1 MSLEQELPHHTRET
15 KVELGYTD
23 SLNVLAFY
31 ELFVRGI
38 KKMLF
43 KLAERLSSYAIRYV
57 FGFDAIVPDMY
68 DRHSE
73 YLTLTAYRS
82 PYDDSYVTLQ
92 VDPNNLRGTAMS
104 TKAGA
109 EEIKGIVERLGT
121 VAVSVALSL
130 LNTLSDNPVCYKSL
144 DCQNYLSRVDYVLE
158 LFGRH
163 GHYPTVDEEIF
174 EYVAKVVNDQAI
186 PLQHE
191 CKTSSV
197 YTLLNYPFI
206 YPEYISKQTV
216 DLGDVRATLDLT
228 EQWLM
233 VRFWRNE
240 DKEDTVAYE
249 ALRGVVD
256 TIYVYIAPN
265 SIDAEAYA
273 LAKDIARNWKN
284 YVTKALDAYIE
295 RISKLNLDKT
305 TKKDLTGLAKA
316 WKKLIEDSEVKNT
329 VIM

>member
-144 DCQNYLSRVDYVLE
+144 DCQNYLSRVDYVLD
-158 LFGRH
+158 LFKRH
-163 GHYPTVDEEIF
+163 GRYPPADEEVI
-174 EYVAKVVNDQAI
+174 EHVVRVVSDLAI
-186 PLQHE
+186 PVQHE
-191 CKTSSV
+191 CVTDTV
-197 YTLLNYPFI
+197 GTLLYHTV
-206 YPEYISKQTV
+206 YPESVPTLTV
-216 DLGDVRATLDLT
+216 DLGNVRATVLFT
-228 EQWLM
+228 EHWLKAQF
-233 VRFWRNE
+233 RRGE
-240 DKEDTVAYE
+240 DMENTVTVEAFAKAYNT
-249 ALRGVVD
+249 LYVNVV
-256 TIYVYIAPN
+256 PR
-265 SIDAEAYA
+265 SIGEESYA
-273 LAKDIARNWKN
+273 LAAEVSGNWKQ
-284 YVTKALDAYIE
+284 YVARALDAYVE
-295 RISKLNLDKT
+295 QLAKLDIDNH
-305 TKKDLTGLAKA
+305 TKKSVANLARA
-316 WKKLIEDSEVKNT
+316 WKKLVEDCKVKKT
-329 VIM
+329 IVI